1 MGATAGQEQSA
12 EIQRLQAMHQR
23 DLFRI
28 GSPGLSLALGDFI
41 KDLGRPGEEPA
52 STRKAFDEMRALQ
65 GRQFD
70 QQAESLPLTAKQQ
83 AKQSGYRGSAGT
95 VDRASSE
102 ALFQL
107 EDQRR
112 KSQNLMAMQ
121 ETDAAVSQRDF
132 DLSQILGIAEGGI
145 QSSFGYG
152 RNQLAA
158 AGMNNA
164 NPWGGALSGAA
175 SGASLGGSV
184 GGGWG
189 ALAGGVIG
197 GVGGYFGG
205 GG

>member
-1 MGATAGQEQSA
+1 MGGTAGQEQSA
-12 EIQRLQAMHQR
+12 EIQRLQAQHQQ

-41 KDLGRPGEEPA
+41 KDLGKPGEEPA
-52 STRKAFDEMRALQ
+52 STRKAFDEMRGLQ
-65 GRQFD
+65 NRQFD
-70 QQAESLPLTAKQQ
+70 QQAESLPLTAAQQ
-83 AKQSGYRGSAGT
+83 AKQSGFRGSAGS
-95 VDRASSE
+95 VDRSASE

-107 EDQRR
+107 EAQRR
-112 KSQNLMAMQ
+112 KSQNLMAQQ

-158 AGMNNA
+158 AGMNNS
-164 NPWGGALSGAA
+164 NPWAGALSGAA
-175 SGASLGGSV
+175 SGAATGASF

-189 ALAGGVIG
+189 ALAGGIAG
-197 GVGGYFGG
+197 GALGYFQGG
-205 GG
+205 G